1 MSAERGSSPGQ
12 LEFRVAIRDAIAE
25 ELERDPSVV
34 FFGEDVAAEQ
44 GGVFAVTPGLAER
57 FGADRVFDT
66 PISELALAG
75 AAFGAAATGMRPV
88 IEIMFGDFMALP
100 MDSLVN
106 QAAKLWYVSGEQGS
120 APLVVRSAVGAGGR
134 FGAMH
139 SQSPGTWFQGIPGI
153 KVVAPSS
160 PGDAKGLLK
169 AAIRDDNPVLFLE
182 HKRLYSIKGP
192 EPEHEV
198 LPIGEAAVVREGRDL
213 TIVSISKGVRDAL
226 QAADTLAGDGLD
238 VEVVDLRSLRPLD
251 SATVLASVARTNRLL
266 AVEEGPRTGGW
277 ATGLLGVVSERGLH
291 DLDDAWIVATEE
303 TPIPYSPTLE
313 DPFLPS
319 AETIVESVRGRLGTG
334 VETAA

>member
-1 MSAERGSSPGQ
+1 MSDSGE
-12 LEFRVAIRDAIAE
+12 LEFRTAIRDAIAE
-25 ELERDPSVV
+25 EIERDEAVV

-44 GGVFAVTPGLAER
+44 GGVFAATPGLHER

-75 AAFGAAATGMRPV
+75 AAFGAAATGLRPV
-88 IEIMFGDFMALP
+88 IEIMFGDFMGLP

-139 SQSPGTWFQGIPGI
+139 SQSHGTWFQGIPGL

-160 PGDAKGLLK
+160 PGDAKALLK

-182 HKRLYSIKGP
+182 HKRLYSVKGP

-198 LPIGEAAVVREGRDL
+198 LSIGEAAVAREGSGL
-213 TIVSISKGVRDAL
+213 TIVSLSKGVRDAL
-226 QAADTLAGDGLD
+226 QAADTLARDGLE

-251 SATVLASVARTNRLL
+251 SATVLDSVAKTNRLL

-277 ATGLLGVVSERGLH
+277 ATGLLGAVSEQGLH
-291 DLDDAWIVATEE
+291 DLDDAWIVATGE
-303 TPIPYSPTLE
+303 TPIPYSPSLE
-313 DPFLPS
+313 DAFLPS
-319 AETIVESVRGRLGTG
+319 AETIVESVRARLGTG
-334 VETAA
+334 VETGA

>member
-1 MSAERGSSPGQ
+1 MSE
-12 LEFRVAIRDAIAE
+12 LEFRVAIREALAE
-25 ELERDPSVV
+25 ELERDESVL

-44 GGVFAVTPGLAER
+44 GGVFAVTPGLQER

-75 AAFGAAATGMRPV
+75 AAFGAATTGMRPV

-106 QAAKLWYVSGEQGS
+106 QAAKLWYVSNQQGS

-139 SQSPGTWFQGIPGI
+139 SQSPGTWLQGIPGI

-169 AAIRDDNPVLFLE
+169 SAIRDDNPVIFLE

-192 EPEHEV
+192 EPAAETIA
-198 LPIGEAAVVREGRDL
+198 LGEAAIVRDGRDL

-226 QAADTLAGDGLD
+226 QAADTLAGDGLE

-251 SATVLASVARTNRLL
+251 LATVLASVERTNRLL

-277 ATGLLGVVSERGLH
+277 ATGLLGLVAEQGLH
-291 DLDDAWIVATEE
+291 DLDDAWIVATDE
-303 TPIPYSPTLE
+303 TPIPYSPSLE
-313 DPFLPS
+313 DDFLPN
-319 AETIVESVRGRLGTG
+319 AETIVESVRARLGTG
-334 VETAA
+334 VETGA